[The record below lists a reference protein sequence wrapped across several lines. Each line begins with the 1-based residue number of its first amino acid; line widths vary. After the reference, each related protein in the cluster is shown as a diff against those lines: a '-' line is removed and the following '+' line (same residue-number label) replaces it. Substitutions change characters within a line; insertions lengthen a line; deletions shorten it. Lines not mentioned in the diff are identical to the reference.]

1 MGTSNSQADG
11 LPTTAGGRRDGSG
24 FRETSRFLALGL
36 GALMWGSQALAQ
48 SDNDDAES
56 ARRALEASAW
66 EALQPYLTAHQ
77 AAHEALAA
85 GRFQEA
91 ERHFEAA
98 LLEAGEDTG
107 AALYGLACAASLQG
121 RQELALSRF
130 DLALE
135 AGYWEPELFAWDP
148 DLVGLREVEGFDL
161 RMQMMALEIDGKA
174 ARTASVGHSE
184 AGRFTR
190 CVWLDGRTLVAG
202 DEGGRLRA
210 FDGRDGTLL
219 QQTEPLGSAVWDLE
233 VWPAAPGQESQEV
246 LALLYDGT
254 LVRWSVESPQVA
266 ARVDGFPGLDAPATW
281 SVRFGARLEWAPGGQ
296 RLAVGVSKNPI
307 QLFDAELR
315 HVASIPGALDNS
327 FMSHL
332 AWDPSGELLL
342 SLSGNRLRAHDAD
355 GQPAA
360 LPFELTS
367 DGATEDDDPLSI
379 SDVAFRAATPGDG
392 GSDLLA
398 VGWNNSKVHVY
409 RWPTGEPLVT
419 VAIDDFLIHHIPS
432 LRFSADG
439 RFLAAGSASS
449 SFAEV
454 FRLSDGERVATSG
467 FNGGRMG
474 EPLALAFSPDGSSLW
489 FNYLTPGN
497 QLSRLDLNP
506 PGEVHVPPGFSHYRW
521 GGFGFNKGKRYSRFG
536 EGSAPHFSS
545 AGLGATHASKS
556 LFVFDPTT
564 GYRLWERSLLAGAES
579 LLHAATGHFTGVPES
594 LPALSYRGSDGPED
608 FLSMA
613 KRLHDPKRVRAA
625 AAGVR
630 LRGDR

>member
-1 MGTSNSQADG
+1 MSADTQFG
-11 LPTTAGGRRDGSG
+11 PGSV
-24 FRETSRFLALGL
+24 RNNDSRFGRMLVVAFGI
-36 GALMWGSQALAQ
+36 GAWMMWGGAALAQ
-48 SDNDDAES
+48 SEEDAGAAE
-56 ARRALEASAW
+56 REALAAAAW
-66 EALQPYLTAHQ
+66 EALQPYLSAHQ
-77 AAHEALAA
+77 AGQDALAA
-85 GRFQEA
+85 GRLQEA

-107 AALYGLACAASLQG
+107 AALYGLACTASLQG
-121 RQELALSRF
+121 RPELALARF

-148 DLVGLREVEGFDL
+148 DLAGLRELEDFDL
-161 RMQMMALEIDGKA
+161 RMQMLALEIDGKA
-174 ARTASVGHSE
+174 ARTASIEHPEGSWY
-184 AGRFTR
+184 TR
-190 CVWLDGRTLVAG
+190 CVWLDDGTLIAG
-202 DEGGRLRA
+202 DRDGRLWA
-210 FDGRDGTLL
+210 FDGRDGTVL
-219 QQTEPLGSAVWDLE
+219 QQTESLGSAVWDLE
-233 VWPAAPGQESQEV
+233 VWPAAPGQESREV

-254 LVRWSVESPQVA
+254 LVRWSTDSSEVA
-266 ARVDGFPGLDAPATW
+266 AQVDGFPGQEAPETW
-281 SVRFGARLEWAPGGQ
+281 HVRFGARLEWAPGGR
-296 RLAVGVSKNPI
+296 RLAVGASKNPI

-315 HVASIPGALDNS
+315 HVATIPGALDNS

-332 AWDPSGELLL
+332 AWDPAGELLL

-379 SDVAFRAATPGDG
+379 SDVAFRAAAPGDG

-439 RFLAAGSASS
+439 RFLAVGSASS
-449 SFAEV
+449 TFAEV

-467 FNGGRMG
+467 FSGGRMG
-474 EPLALAFSPDGSSLW
+474 EPLALAFAPDGSSLW

-497 QLSRLDLNP
+497 DLARLDLSP
-506 PGEVHVPPGFSHYRW
+506 TGEVHVPPGYRHYRW
-521 GGFGFNKGKRYSRFG
+521 GGSGFNKGKRYSRYG
-536 EGSAPHFSS
+536 TGSVPHFSS
-545 AGLGATHASKS
+545 AGLGASHAYRT
-556 LFVFDPTT
+556 LYVFDPTT
-564 GYRLWERSLLAGAES
+564 GYRLWERSRLAGAES
-579 LLHAATGHFTGVPES
+579 LLHASTGHFTGVPAS
-594 LPALSYRGSDGPED
+594 APALSYRGSDEPED